1 MYNSTRD
8 FLINWN
14 KANDERTKLQH
25 AYMIIVAAA
34 VVLAGLVS
42 LLNPYYGQ
50 MLLQFAIL
58 VAGLFLVNALAWAVL
73 QTFILHKLP
82 KNLPRTRK

>member
-8 FLINWN
+8 FLVQWN
-14 KANDERTKLQH
+14 KANDSRTKLQQTY
-25 AYMIIVAAA
+25 ASLVATA

-50 MLLQFAIL
+50 MLLRFAVIL
-58 VAGLFLVNALAWAVL
+58 AGLFIVNALAWALL
-73 QTFILHKLP
+73 QTFVLNKLP
-82 KNLPRTRK
+82 RNVTRKRK

>member
-8 FLINWN
+8 FLVQWN
-14 KANDERTKLQH
+14 KSNDSRTKLQQ
-25 AYMIIVAAA
+25 AYALIVAAA

-50 MLLQFAIL
+50 IILQFALI
-58 VAGLFLVNALAWAVL
+58 VTGLLIVNALAWALL
-73 QTFILHKLP
+73 QTFVLDKLP
-82 KNLPRTRK
+82 KNITRKRK

>member
-8 FLINWN
+8 FLVQWN
-14 KANDERTKLQH
+14 KSNDARTKLQQSY
-25 AYMIIVAAA
+25 ATLVATA

-50 MLLQFAIL
+50 MLLRLAVV
-58 VAGLFLVNALAWAVL
+58 VAGLFIVNALAWALL
-73 QTFILHKLP
+73 QTFVLNKLP
-82 KNLPRTRK
+82 KNIARKRK